1 MRLSDYIDTK
11 VFLIA
16 LGIGMFFAYIY
27 VPELII
33 VYKYPTPFNANQII
47 YRDTSGTC
55 YKYDVKEIKCPANK
69 NNIKNIPISHQD

>member
-1 MRLSDYIDTK
+1 MKLSDYIDPL

-27 VPELII
+27 VPKPTI

-47 YRDTSGTC
+47 YRNNAGTC
-55 YKYDVKEIKCPANK
+55 YKYDVDEVKCPANK
-69 NNIKNIPISHQD
+69 DNVKNIPIE